1 MQNRSFHVVAK
12 AWASARKTKKKHEK
26 TATTKTNEQTH
37 PHTQKPFVQRVQNCC
52 FSSES
57 MQSHHLF
64 TNSYSIYRQIKVVL
78 HVQHASWRVH
88 LCSVSRSHRF
98 YLNSPLRKFGNIIIT
113 KDSSF
118 SSTYA
123 SKGTLTLRI
132 ASSTYLPAVN
142 HSCLWRLLWR
152 LIKDT
157 WVNWIVLMLTSLQFK
172 KETHVNG
179 SGSWARTPV
188 KKETSS
194 KK

>member
-12 AWASARKTKKKHEK
+12 AWTTARKTKKNMKKKQQQKQTNKH
-26 TATTKTNEQTH
+26 TH
-37 PHTQKPFVQRVQNCC
+37 THKNPSYKECCC

-64 TNSYSIYRQIKVVL
+64 TNSYSIYRRIKVVL
-78 HVQHASWRVH
+78 HVRHASWRVH

-98 YLNSPLRKFGNIIIT
+98 YLNSPLREFGTIIIT

-142 HSCLWRLLWR
+142 YSCLWRLLWR